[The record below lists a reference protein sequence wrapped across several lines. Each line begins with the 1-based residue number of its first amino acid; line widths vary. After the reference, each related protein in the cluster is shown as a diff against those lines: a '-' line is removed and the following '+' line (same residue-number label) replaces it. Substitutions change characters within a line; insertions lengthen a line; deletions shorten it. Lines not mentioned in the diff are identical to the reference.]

1 MKLLSITKSNRK
13 HKRYKAAFNDG
24 SQTHFGLDTGS
35 TYIDHGDKAKRAAY
49 LARHMK
55 NENWNNPK
63 TAGSL
68 SAHIL
73 WGQNTSLSKNISLFK
88 KRFNL

>member
-1 MKLLSITKSNRK
+1 MKLISITKSNRK
-13 HKRYKAAFNDG
+13 HKRYKAMFNDG
-24 SQTHFGLDTGS
+24 SETHFGLDTGS
-35 TYIDHGDKAKRAAY
+35 TYIDHKDKAKRAAY
-49 LARHMK
+49 LARHK
-55 NENWNNPK
+55 RNENWNNPK

-73 WGQNTSLSKNISLFK
+73 WGKNTSLSKNIALFK